1 MFKRVAFALA
11 ALAMLGLSGCMHPGR
26 VPAVTVADAA
36 EPTVLGLPNARF
48 YIDTDVALM
57 QEEGAKS
64 VQREFAALRLR
75 PGAPLPPARFLA
87 LSGGGDDGAFGAGLL
102 VGWTATGRRPSF
114 KIVTG
119 ISTGAL
125 IAPFAFLGSDY
136 DGVLRA
142 VYTETSQK
150 DIFTPRMVF
159 AALTNDAMSDTTP
172 LYRMISRYVDAN
184 LMARIAKEYRKG
196 RLLLIATTNLDAGRP
211 VIWNIGAIANSGHP
225 QAIETIKRI
234 LLASAS
240 IPGAFPPV
248 MFDVDVNGVPRQE
261 MHVDGG
267 AVAQVFLY
275 PPTISVK
282 GGPKRKREAY
292 IIRNGRFSVPWT
304 TVDRQ
309 TLSIAG
315 RAVNT
320 MITSNGIGDL
330 YRIYATTQR
339 DGVDF
344 NLAVIGPDFT
354 VPYKTPF
361 EQSYMRALFNYG
373 YEAAIAGYKWRKTPP
388 GL

>member
-1 MFKRVAFALA
+1 M
-11 ALAMLGLSGCMHPGR
+11 
-26 VPAVTVADAA
+26 
-36 EPTVLGLPNARF
+36 
-48 YIDTDVALM
+48 
-57 QEEGAKS
+57 
-64 VQREFAALRLR
+64 
-75 PGAPLPPARFLA
+75 
-87 LSGGGDDGAFGAGLL
+87 
-102 VGWTATGRRPSF
+102 
-114 KIVTG
+114 
-119 ISTGAL
+119 
-125 IAPFAFLGSDY
+125 
-136 DGVLRA
+136 LRA

-184 LMARIAKEYRKG
+184 LLARIAEEYRKG

-354 VPYKTPF
+354 VPYQTPF